1 MIILEL
7 SHGYASSQGYSCTAT
22 SQSSPARGSGQ
33 HGPSH
38 GRDVYIYV
46 SERGASGAWACG
58 TRSREF
64 EEKMTEK
71 G

>member
-7 SHGYASSQGYSCTAT
+7 SHGYASSGLQLH

>member
-7 SHGYASSQGYSCTAT
+7 SHGYASSQGYSCTAR
-22 SQSSPARGSGQ
+22 ARRHAAAGSM
-33 HGPSH
+33 
-38 GRDVYIYV
+38 GRHTDAMYIYV

>member
-38 GRDVYIYV
+38 GRDVYIC
-46 SERGASGAWACG
+46 ER
-58 TRSREF
+58 TRRERRL
-64 EEKMTEK
+64 
-71 G
+71 GLRHALARI